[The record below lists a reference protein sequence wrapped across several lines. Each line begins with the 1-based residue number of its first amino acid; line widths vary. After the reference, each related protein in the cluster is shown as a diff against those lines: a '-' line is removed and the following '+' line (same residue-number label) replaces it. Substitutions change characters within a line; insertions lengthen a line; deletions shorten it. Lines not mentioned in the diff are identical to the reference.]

1 MPALDSFP
9 VTVVPLIY
17 VVFLYEPGPLLMLT
31 TAGLQQNARLLLSMG
46 AAIDVKDRGGASPLF
61 RGCFSGHQVTVAVL
75 IGAGADVRHTNSAF
89 ETPLYIA
96 ALRGHTAAVQLLL
109 DVHLR
114 AGIRWQVQ
122 PSLMHVF
129 HCARQ
134 VTTLH
139 S

>member
-1 MPALDSFP
+1 
-9 VTVVPLIY
+9 
-17 VVFLYEPGPLLMLT
+17 MLT

-46 AAIDVKDRGGASPLF
+46 AAIDAKDRTGASPLF
-61 RGCFSGHQVTVAVL
+61 RGCFFGHQVAVAVL

-114 AGIRWQVQ
+114 AGFRWQVR
-122 PSLMHVF
+122 PSLMYVF
-129 HCARQ
+129 HCAR
-134 VTTLH
+134 
-139 S
+139 